1 MKWLSLLKY
10 LVDALF
16 NWFAEWKPV
25 IDEERRQAKEAAD
38 KASGKVVDVPFTEVK
53 NSSNG

>member
-10 LVDALF
+10 MVDALF

-38 KASGKVVDVPFTEVK
+38 KASGKVVDVNFTEVK
-53 NSSNG
+53 TP